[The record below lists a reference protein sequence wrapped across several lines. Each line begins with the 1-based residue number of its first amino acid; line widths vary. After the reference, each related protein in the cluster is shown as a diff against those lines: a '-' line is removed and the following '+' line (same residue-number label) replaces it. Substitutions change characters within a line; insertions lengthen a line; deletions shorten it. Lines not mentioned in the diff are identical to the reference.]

1 MQVSIMIS
9 CRYSHSSRAVRSGTR
24 AVPVK
29 TIVAKE
35 GRKVSGKASASLL
48 SDTQSYTLRGMFK
61 YGLYEIFKDA
71 YMNLAVQ
78 ERSEKY
84 MGAIWITG

>member
-1 MQVSIMIS
+1 M
-9 CRYSHSSRAVRSGTR
+9 
-24 AVPVK
+24 
-29 TIVAKE
+29 
-35 GRKVSGKASASLL
+35 SGKASASLL